1 MNDFQIEFKAI
12 IDKRLQNRIV
22 VATWIKVLNDVI
34 ELKKVSN
41 F

>member
-12 IDKRLQNRIV
+12 IDKTLQNRIV

-34 ELKKVSN
+34 E
-41 F
+41 